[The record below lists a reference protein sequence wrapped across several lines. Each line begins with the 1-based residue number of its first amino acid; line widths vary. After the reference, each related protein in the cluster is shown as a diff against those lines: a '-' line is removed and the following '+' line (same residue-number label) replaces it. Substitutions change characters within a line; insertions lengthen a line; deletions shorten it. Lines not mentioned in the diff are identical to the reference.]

1 MAIRFMLESRLV
13 APLSRNSN
21 IMRPPIFD
29 PQTIRRYLLRHKIAS
44 LDDLKRALKTDVD
57 LTVFRKLKSLGY
69 LSSYTHRG
77 GYYSLNEIA
86 RFDDS
91 GLWSHEA
98 VWFSR
103 YGTLLTTVE
112 TFVSR
117 SPQGFFAH
125 DLADA
130 LHVEVHDALRQL
142 VQRGRLRRTEV
153 AGLFLYTSIDPSL
166 HRQQLRARQTAQSVP
181 VVADVGA
188 LEVSPD
194 ELKASILLFYSLLD
208 EQQRRLYAG
217 LESIKLGHGGDTLLA
232 DFLNLDAHTVGR
244 GRQPLLDHDV
254 ASGRTRRQGGGR
266 IPTEKKRPK

>member
-1 MAIRFMLESRLV
+1 MLEFRPF
-13 APLSRNSN
+13 APFSRNYN
-21 IMRPPIFD
+21 IMRPSLYD
-29 PQTIRRYLLRHKIAS
+29 PKTLRRYLLRHKSAS
-44 LDDLKRALKTDVD
+44 LSELKRALKTNVD

-77 GYYSLNEIA
+77 GYYSLHEIA

-91 GLWSHEA
+91 GLWSHKA

-112 TFVSR
+112 IFVGH
-117 SPQGFFAH
+117 SPQGFFANE
-125 DLADA
+125 LADT

-153 AGLFLYTSIDPSL
+153 GGLYLYTSIDPAL
-166 HRQQLRARQTAQSVP
+166 HRQQLRTRQAAQSVP
-181 VVADVGA
+181 VIANASA
-188 LEVSPD
+188 LQVSPD
-194 ELKASILLFYSLLD
+194 ELKAAVVLFYSLLD

-217 LESIKLGHGGDTLLA
+217 LESIRLGHGGDTMLA
-232 DFLNLDAHTVGR
+232 DFLNVDAHTVAR
-244 GRQPLLDHDV
+244 GRQQLLDQDV